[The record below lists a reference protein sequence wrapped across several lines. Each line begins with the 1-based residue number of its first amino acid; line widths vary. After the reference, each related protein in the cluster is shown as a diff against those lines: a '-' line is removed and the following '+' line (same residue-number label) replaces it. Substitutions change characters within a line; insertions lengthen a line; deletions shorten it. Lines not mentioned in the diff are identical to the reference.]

1 MCCNKNYKHKFNK
14 NLRKRLFNAYSFSKH
29 DNNKFI
35 LLLQKGVYPFKY
47 VGDWEKFTKIS
58 LLGKKDFCSYLN
70 MENITDVD
78 YTHAIKVSKDFEIKN
93 LEEHHDFYV
102 QSDILLLGDVF
113 ENFQKMYLKIYKLYK
128 LLSASGLASP
138 AAFKKTKTIL
148 DLWTMIWYYW

>member
-1 MCCNKNYKHKFNK
+1 M
-14 NLRKRLFNAYSFSKH
+14 
-29 DNNKFI
+29 
-35 LLLQKGVYPFKY
+35 
-47 VGDWEKFTKIS
+47 GDWEKFTKIS
-58 LLGKKDFCSYLN
+58 LLGKNDFYSYLN